1 MLGIRLKICLFSA
14 ILKIFLSFST
24 IVHVSLQE
32 RSKVSEVGGG
42 GGGVVG
48 GFYLKLEFLIN
59 IYVTFNKYLRNN
71 YNKAS
76 CDWLA
81 LSY

>member
-1 MLGIRLKICLFSA
+1 MF
-14 ILKIFLSFST
+14 FSFST

-32 RSKVSEVGGG
+32 HSKASEV

-48 GFYLKLEFLIN
+48 GFYLKFEFLIN
-59 IYVTFNKYLRNN
+59 IYLKCNN

-76 CDWLA
+76 CD
-81 LSY
+81 